1 MNSQLIEL
9 LGTSLLETLLMVGVA
24 GVIAVAVGIPLGVI
38 LVVTERGALLQ
49 NPGLNRVLALVINAT
64 RSVPFIILMVAIIPF
79 TRLIA
84 QTSIGTTAAMV
95 PLSVAAIPFMA
106 RIAENALREI
116 DPGLITAARAMGA
129 SPLQIIVKVL
139 LPESLPGLVAGVIV
153 TLVSLVGYSAMA
165 GAIGGGGLGDMG
177 IRYGYQR
184 FLPEVMLAVV
194 VVLILLVQAMQ
205 SLGDWLVRRLSHR

>member
-1 MNSQLIEL
+1 MPQPSE
-9 LGTSLLETLLMVGVA
+9 
-24 GVIAVAVGIPLGVI
+24 AVA
-38 LVVTERGALLQ
+38 EA
-49 NPGLNRVLALVINAT
+49 AAF
-64 RSVPFIILMVAIIPF
+64 RSFAN
-79 TRLIA
+79 
-84 QTSIGTTAAMV
+84 GY
-95 PLSVAAIPFMA
+95 
-106 RIAENALREI
+106 LREI

-205 SLGDWLVRRLSHR
+205 SLGDWLVRRISHR